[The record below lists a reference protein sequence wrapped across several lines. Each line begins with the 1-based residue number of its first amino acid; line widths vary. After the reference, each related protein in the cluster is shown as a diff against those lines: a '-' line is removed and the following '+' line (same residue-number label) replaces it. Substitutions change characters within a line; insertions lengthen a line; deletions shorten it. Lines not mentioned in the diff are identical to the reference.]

1 MVSYIE
7 NGCLEIGVKHFG
19 AVLTSVKSQKSDFEF
34 LWQGNPEIWN
44 GQSPVLFPII
54 GRLLGDRCNIDG
66 KEYQIIRHGLARHSG
81 FDLIEKTDNRLVF
94 LQREDKETLKCY
106 PYKYELY
113 MSFELDGNTL
123 TVTHTVKNPNEKD
136 MYFSLGA
143 HPAFNCETGD
153 KIVFEKKETAYCER
167 IDRDSI
173 LLPEKELILDNSDTI
188 TIEKD
193 TFDKDVMI
201 FSGLN
206 SKRVTLESAHSQRK
220 ISFEFFDAPFFS
232 VWAKPD
238 APFVCL
244 EPWYGINDS
253 YEKMPD
259 FAHKRGNV
267 RLEAGGEFS
276 FKWRAT
282 FRQELTNPNR

>member
-1 MVSYIE
+1 MNTKYGRLKDGRIE
-7 NGCLEIGVKHFG
+7 YAPASLETEDGVKM
-19 AVLTSVKSQKSDFEF
+19 
-34 LWQGNPEIWN
+34 NPSAASYLAAGWKKVVDERPEPEPGWRMEI
-44 GQSPVLFPII
+44 
-54 GRLLGDRCNIDG
+54 
-66 KEYQIIRHGLARHSG
+66 SG
-81 FDLIEKTDNRLVF
+81 W
-94 LQREDKETLKCY
+94 REDAETLKCY

-113 MSFELDGNTL
+113 MCFELDGNTL

-153 KIVFEKKETAYCER
+153 KIIFEKKETAYCER

-173 LLPEKELILDNSDTI
+173 LLEEKELILDNSDTI

-220 ISFEFFDAPFFS
+220 ISFEFCDAPFFS

-276 FKWRAT
+276 FRWRAT